1 MSLKISRIAL
11 SLAEKLS
18 ILDKYDSNPS
28 LEKTK
33 LAESLN
39 ISESTLRTIIVKR
52 KEIQKRAIEGS
63 NQRKKIKNGKY
74 FTLEQ
79 ILIQWINEMNANST
93 PLNGPIIQRR
103 ALKIAKSLKI
113 TDFNATNGWLDRFK
127 KRNLIHYQKAT
138 KKSKPVNDEDINVW
152 FLNILPRL
160 KEKYASKDV
169 FNATEF
175 ELCYKL
181 MSNKL
186 LGFKNIK
193 RIKRCYKSKP
203 SREFLKVLICANS
216 DGTEKFNPLV
226 IGKPLKPKSF
236 IDNKSFPCEYSV
248 KKTTSMTNEN
258 FCFWV
263 KKLDKNMI
271 ENNRKILLIVDNY
284 SSTIPKDIALK
295 NVELVFFPPYI
306 TKNLQPL
313 NLGVINVFKQ
323 YYEKHYLNVLKNSNS
338 KQLNIILNA
347 LRHITEA
354 WSSIQP
360 QVIAE
365 CFKKSGIECNSN
377 EIIDD
382 DITSEAMVS
391 IKKKST
397 HFKKASGDNK
407 NLMITQHK
415 YVQNSEDLIDIAED
429 NDSDEDSDSGQ
440 NESLFDAINA
450 IKIIRRYLPTLK
462 GKYQYELHSGELQYL
477 ARCSTTGWIS
487 FHT

>member
-1 MSLKISRIAL
+1 MNLKISRIAL
-11 SLAEKLS
+11 SLTEKLS
-18 ILDKYDSNPS
+18 ILHKYDSNPS

-52 KEIQKRAIEGS
+52 KEIQKRANEGS
-63 NQRKKIKNGKY
+63 NKRKKIKNGKY

-103 ALKIAKSLKI
+103 AIKIAKSLKI

-127 KRNLIHYQKAT
+127 KRNLISYQKVSR
-138 KKSKPVNDEDINVW
+138 KSKPVNDQDINVW
-152 FLNILPRL
+152 FLNILPKL

-175 ELCYKL
+175 KLCYKL

-186 LGFKNIK
+186 LDIKNIK
-193 RIKRCYKSKP
+193 RVKTCSKSKL
-203 SREFLKVLICANS
+203 SRELLKVLICANS
-216 DGTEKFNPLV
+216 NGTEKLNPLV

-248 KKTTSMTNEN
+248 KKTTSITNEN
-258 FCFWV
+258 FCSWV

-271 ENNRKILLIVDNY
+271 KNNRKILLLVDNY

-313 NLGVINVFKQ
+313 NLGVINVFKK
-323 YYEKHYLNVLKNSNS
+323 YYESHYLNVLKNSNT

-347 LRHITEA
+347 LRHITAA

-360 QVIAE
+360 QVITE
-365 CFKKSGIECNSN
+365 CFKKAGIECGSN
-377 EIIDD
+377 EVIDD
-382 DITSEAMVS
+382 DTASEAMVL
-391 IKKKST
+391 IKDNST
-397 HFKKASGDNK
+397 HLKKASRHNK
-407 NLMITQHK
+407 NLMITEHK
-415 YVQNSEDLIDIAED
+415 YVQNNEDLIDI
-429 NDSDEDSDSGQ
+429 DEDSDSGQ
-440 NESLFDAINA
+440 NESLYDAINA

-462 GKYQYELHSGELQYL
+462 GSKAAMSNIDQVE
-477 ARCSTTGWIS
+477 S
-487 FHT
+487 FIFSKMPHL